1 MHIPKELV
9 GGLKTFQFDT
19 KEDLLNLLHSNW
31 SQYLINQKQLLLTLI
46 VNQTEKEL
54 NISPLVSVDYF
65 FPSNKPERA
74 VNAYYDKTENTIYFN
89 KTLLEK
95 EDPRLIYSILMH
107 ELKHRFQH
115 YLLEHW
121 EYAADQESRFV
132 DLSICLDD
140 TERPVSFCSGK
151 EYSGQFL
158 TMPCEQ
164 DIVKMF
170 YALNTA
176 EREAYKVQYDLFNP
190 VDKDNLLLQGYNIFR
205 NQYLCDFED
214 ETISNI
220 IDVAH
225 YNLYHHQ
232 YPCGDYET
240 RNLVATVMYDLFHV
254 VQYNYDSSYD
264 LSVLKDFTKKQKALA
279 DYGYTVYKKEPI
291 NNLSHQLLIYVND
304 LSLLDKLT
312 VEQQIANPSLLLRCF
327 ILNQNTV
334 NYIKDKEAF
343 IYEVKK
349 HFDDYEFATQTLL
362 LQHFEEYLDLP
373 YEIS

>member
-31 SQYLINQKQLLLTLI
+31 SQYPTNQKQLLLTLI

-89 KTLLEK
+89 KSLLEK
-95 EDPRLIYSILMH
+95 EDPPLIYSILMH
-107 ELKHRFQH
+107 ELEHRFQH

-121 EYAADQESRFV
+121 EYAVDQESRFV

-140 TERPVSFCSGK
+140 MKRPVSFCSGK

-190 VDKDNLLLQGYNIFR
+190 VDNDNILLQGYTTFR
-205 NQYLCDFED
+205 NRYSCDFAD
-214 ETISNI
+214 SDISNI
-220 IDVAH
+220 IDTAH
-225 YNLYHHQ
+225 YDLYNNQ
-232 YPCGDYET
+232 YPDGDYAT
-240 RNLVATVMYDLFHV
+240 RNLIATVMYDLFHV

-264 LSVLKDFTKKQKALA
+264 LSILNDFSKKQKILA
-279 DYGYTVYKKEPI
+279 DYGYTVYKKDPI
-291 NNLSHQLLIYVND
+291 ND
-304 LSLLDKLT
+304 LSGQIFTYMENLSLLGELT
-312 VEQQIANPSLLLRCF
+312 VKQQIANPLLLLQCF
-327 ILNQNTV
+327 LLDQDTA

-343 IYEVKK
+343 IYEIEKDFYDYPENIQSLL
-349 HFDDYEFATQTLL
+349 FDSFS
-362 LQHFEEYLDLP
+362 EYL
-373 YEIS
+373 EISYE